1 MDELT
6 AIAMPLRSD
15 VMLPTDGDVFGT
27 VFVLVSLMWIFSMGI
42 PKARLVTCR
51 GNEYISEFS
60 TLNIYSGTG

>member
-1 MDELT
+1 MDKLT

-15 VMLPTDGDVFGT
+15 VTLATDGAAFGT

-51 GNEYISEFS
+51 GNEYISDFS
-60 TLNIYSGTG
+60 MLNSI